1 MLSREEKNKEL
12 EKEIDHEKKINI
24 SKKIIKIFF
33 IVIIS
38 FTMIFSYMYFIGT
51 KFIKTNDYI
60 IKDNI
65 PSSFVGVKI
74 LHFSDLLYDSISEKE
89 ISNLKEEFQ
98 NINPDIVVFTGNL
111 FNSDHITTNNDIK
124 LLNDFFKNI
133 PYKIGKYAIRGNLD
147 TQNFDLIMDN
157 TNFTILDNELDT
169 IYNGS
174 NEGIDIIGLNGQSD
188 TITTTDNYTIT
199 LINNYDLFSDYHIN
213 SNIVLSGNN
222 LGGEIKLF
230 TIPLISNNKYMNNYY
245 SENNRKIYISN
256 GIGSIHHL
264 RFMNH
269 PSINVYRLY
278 Q

>member
-133 PYKIGKYAIRGNLD
+133 PYKLGKYAIRGNLD

-269 PSINVYRLY
+269 PSINIYRLY